1 LTKALASRVA
11 GLKLSG
17 IVAVLLLP
25 MLVLSF
31 FMVSSLRED
40 MAFARRELL
49 GVAMNRLVIP
59 LAINAAS
66 GEIDEKTLERFRI
79 EGKPLAE
86 QLNVKD
92 SFNTAIASL
101 LTYGT
106 DPRFAVNSLA
116 KLQINTATASNIILD
131 SYSESYFLGLLLSR
145 DVPGLLSDF
154 ASTSTVSSRTLRDR
168 QVTWEE
174 ASALLLAT
182 GAWSEAHDRVTSS
195 MKLASEASRNPEA
208 YKSVFATITEM
219 EAHPRHIA
227 RILTHEASKGLA
239 SQLMATAELGQQSS
253 HIVEDVAS
261 IWNFS
266 LQGFEGLVHDR
277 LATMQLRLYSFLAI
291 AGLACLI
298 GVGGAALMFRSTLKQ
313 LDHVKLAHE
322 NAEKARAEAEEASFE
337 VQRINEDVVKLN
349 ADLAHNIKMLQDAQE
364 DSLRKGKMAQL
375 GQLTATVAHELR
387 NPLGAVRTSTFL
399 LERKVKGK
407 GLGIEPQLERIN
419 NGVTRCDNIISQ
431 LLDFARSKAL
441 QTETIAFDDW
451 LAKIVE
457 EEAQK
462 LPATV
467 AIECQLA
474 LGDAELVFDP
484 ARMGRVIINLVTNAS
499 EALVGKG
506 DDMAKIAIKSPTI
519 RISTMHTGRG
529 YELTVADNGPGIP
542 PELASKIFEP
552 LFTTK
557 NFGTGLGLPAVQ
569 KIMEQHGGG
578 LEVKTQPGQGAEF
591 TAWWPGTI
599 QLKEAV

>member
-1 LTKALASRVA
+1 
-11 GLKLSG
+11 
-17 IVAVLLLP
+17 
-25 MLVLSF
+25 
-31 FMVSSLRED
+31 
-40 MAFARRELL
+40 
-49 GVAMNRLVIP
+49 
-59 LAINAAS
+59 
-66 GEIDEKTLERFRI
+66 
-79 EGKPLAE
+79 
-86 QLNVKD
+86 
-92 SFNTAIASL
+92 
-101 LTYGT
+101 
-106 DPRFAVNSLA
+106 
-116 KLQINTATASNIILD
+116 
-131 SYSESYFLGLLLSR
+131 
-145 DVPGLLSDF
+145 
-154 ASTSTVSSRTLRDR
+154 
-168 QVTWEE
+168 
-174 ASALLLAT
+174 
-182 GAWSEAHDRVTSS
+182 
-195 MKLASEASRNPEA
+195 
-208 YKSVFATITEM
+208 
-219 EAHPRHIA
+219 
-227 RILTHEASKGLA
+227 
-239 SQLMATAELGQQSS
+239 
-253 HIVEDVAS
+253 
-261 IWNFS
+261 
-266 LQGFEGLVHDR
+266 
-277 LATMQLRLYSFLAI
+277 
-291 AGLACLI
+291 
-298 GVGGAALMFRSTLKQ
+298 
-313 LDHVKLAHE
+313 
-322 NAEKARAEAEEASFE
+322 
-337 VQRINEDVVKLN
+337 
-349 ADLAHNIKMLQDAQE
+349 
-364 DSLRKGKMAQL
+364 
-375 GQLTATVAHELR
+375 
-387 NPLGAVRTSTFL
+387 
-399 LERKVKGK
+399 
-407 GLGIEPQLERIN
+407 LGIEPQLERIN